1 LLVCP
6 TDDPVAAAKAS
17 GLLSAGGGIVTLFSI
32 PFWGVTSDAIGR
44 KPVIN
49 IGLLGNAF
57 AYGLVGCIPSIH
69 ALIVGVIITR
79 VTVATVT
86 TCEYNNFA
94 KLSRKRVL

>member
-1 LLVCP
+1 
-6 TDDPVAAAKAS
+6 
-17 GLLSAGGGIVTLFSI
+17 
-32 PFWGVTSDAIGR
+32 
-44 KPVIN
+44 
-49 IGLLGNAF
+49 LGNAF